1 MGVEHDKIQ
10 INELSTTFFYM
21 DTETKIIGRCPV
33 CGGNVVKTCKGYRC
47 ENNTGE
53 DGKCGLFINGV
64 IGNRKMADAEV
75 AELLE
80 KRSIL
85 LDGFATKEWKTFPT
99 VLVMSADGSIT
110 MESVVARCPRCGGEI
125 RVGAKAFNCSNYR
138 QEGSPCDF
146 VIWRNIAGHLMT
158 LDEVREI
165 CADGVTSHEVE
176 MFGENGS
183 VYRRKLGL
191 SPDKLK
197 VIKV

>member
-1 MGVEHDKIQ
+1 ME
-10 INELSTTFFYM
+10 N
-21 DTETKIIGRCPV
+21 ETKIIGRCPV

-64 IGNRKMADAEV
+64 IGNRKMADAEI

-80 KRSIL
+80 KGRIL
-85 LDGFATKEWKTFPT
+85 LDGFATKEWKAFPT
-99 VLVMSADGSIT
+99 VLVMGADGAIA

-138 QEGSPCDF
+138 QEGNPCDF
-146 VIWRNIAGHLMT
+146 VIWRNIGGHLMT
-158 LDEVREI
+158 LDDVREI
-165 CADGVTSHEVE
+165 CADGVTSREIE
-176 MFGENGS
+176 MYGENGAI
-183 VYRRKLGL
+183 YRRKLGL
-191 SPDKLK
+191 SPDKTK

>member
-1 MGVEHDKIQ
+1 
-10 INELSTTFFYM
+10 M

-64 IGNRKMADAEV
+64 IGNRKMADSEV

-99 VLVMSADGSIT
+99 VLVMAADGSIT

-146 VIWRNIAGHLMT
+146 AGHLMT

>member
-1 MGVEHDKIQ
+1 
-10 INELSTTFFYM
+10 M

-99 VLVMSADGSIT
+99 VLV
-110 MESVVARCPRCGGEI
+110 EI

>member
-1 MGVEHDKIQ
+1 
-10 INELSTTFFYM
+10 M
-21 DTETKIIGRCPV
+21 DNETKIIGRCPV

-64 IGNRKMADAEV
+64 IGKRKMSDAEI

-80 KRSIL
+80 KRSIM
-85 LDGFATKEWKTFPT
+85 LDGFATKEWKACPT
-99 VLVMSADGSIT
+99 VLVMNADGTIA

-138 QEGSPCDF
+138 REDAPCDF
-146 VIWRNIAGHLMT
+146 VIWRNIGGHLVT
-158 LDEVREI
+158 AAEVREI
-165 CADGVTSHEVE
+165 CESGVTSEEIE
-176 MFGENGS
+176 MYGENG
-183 VYRRKLGL
+183 VIYRRKLGL
-191 SPDKLK
+191 SPDKSK

>member
-1 MGVEHDKIQ
+1 
-10 INELSTTFFYM
+10 M

-99 VLVMSADGSIT
+99 VLVMAADGSIT
-110 MESVVARCPRCGGEI
+110 MESVVARCPRC
-125 RVGAKAFNCSNYR
+125 GAKAFNCSNYR

>member
-1 MGVEHDKIQ
+1 ME
-10 INELSTTFFYM
+10 NEK
-21 DTETKIIGRCPV
+21 KIIGRCPV

-53 DGKCGLFINGV
+53 APKCGVFINGV
-64 IGNRKMADAEV
+64 IGNRKMTDEEIAI
-75 AELLE
+75 LLE
-80 KRSIL
+80 KREIM

-99 VLVMSADGSIT
+99 VLVMAADGSIN

-125 RVGAKAFNCSNYR
+125 RVGTKAFNCSNYR

>member
-1 MGVEHDKIQ
+1 
-10 INELSTTFFYM
+10 M

-99 VLVMSADGSIT
+99 VLVMAADGSIN
-110 MESVVARCPRCGGEI
+110 MESVVARCPPVAAARSAWEQRLSTARTII
-125 RVGAKAFNCSNYR
+125 RRAIPAVS
-138 QEGSPCDF
+138 
-146 VIWRNIAGHLMT
+146 
-158 LDEVREI
+158 
-165 CADGVTSHEVE
+165 
-176 MFGENGS
+176 
-183 VYRRKLGL
+183 
-191 SPDKLK
+191 
-197 VIKV
+197 

>member
-1 MGVEHDKIQ
+1 
-10 INELSTTFFYM
+10 M

-64 IGNRKMADAEV
+64 IGNRKMADSEV

-125 RVGAKAFNCSNYR
+125 RVGAKS
-138 QEGSPCDF
+138 
-146 VIWRNIAGHLMT
+146 V
-158 LDEVREI
+158 EV
-165 CADGVTSHEVE
+165 GV
-176 MFGENGS
+176 
-183 VYRRKLGL
+183 KQ
-191 SPDKLK
+191 
-197 VIKV
+197 

>member
-1 MGVEHDKIQ
+1 
-10 INELSTTFFYM
+10 M

-53 DGKCGLFINGV
+53 DGKCGL
-64 IGNRKMADAEV
+64 
-75 AELLE
+75 L
-80 KRSIL
+80 
-85 LDGFATKEWKTFPT
+85 
-99 VLVMSADGSIT
+99 
-110 MESVVARCPRCGGEI
+110 
-125 RVGAKAFNCSNYR
+125 